1 MNTQQI
7 FDKVA
12 THLLTQNRQAMTLGG
27 CMYRAED
34 GAMCAVGCLIN
45 DNEYTEELEG
55 RSLWDE
61 ITYEDGYSTTVR
73 EAVERSIGRPIT
85 MKEYEMLRDLQQVH
99 DGAGTD
105 IIGMST
111 VELWPDALRRVAKQ
125 YRLSDKV
132 VDNA

>member
-85 MKEYEMLRDLQQVH
+85 TKEYEMLRHLQQIH
-99 DGAGTD
+99 DRADVGVIGTP
-105 IIGMST
+105 S
-111 VELWPDALRRVAKQ
+111 VEQWPDALRRVAKQ
-125 YRLSDKV
+125 YSLSDKV
-132 VDNA
+132 VGNA